1 MYAPNPPRPLAA
13 SAALALVLA
22 MGAALML
29 GLQVRV
35 ARSAVPAL
43 VSVAITPPSERRD
56 PPRPIVR
63 PAAAAPKGKPAP
75 ANLRNKATQVVA
87 PPVAIMLQPPP
98 PIVTAPEAGV
108 GSASNTGASDRP
120 GPGSGAGGFGDGD
133 GGGGAGGNGTGSGG
147 GAVVGPRRIRG
158 DLRYEDLPR
167 GVLAFQEA
175 ATVEVI
181 YAVNPDGRVSD
192 CRTARSSGHP
202 QLDSV
207 ACQLIEQRFRFRPAR
222 DARGAPVRAR
232 VLENH
237 TWVEDGAP
245 RR

>member
-1 MYAPNPPRPLAA
+1 
-13 SAALALVLA
+13 

-35 ARSAVPAL
+35 ARSTVPAL
-43 VSVAITPPSERRD
+43 VSVAITPPRLERID
-56 PPRPIVR
+56 PPKSIVR

-133 GGGGAGGNGTGSGG
+133 
-147 GAVVGPRRIRG
+147 
-158 DLRYEDLPR
+158 
-167 GVLAFQEA
+167 
-175 ATVEVI
+175 
-181 YAVNPDGRVSD
+181 
-192 CRTARSSGHP
+192 
-202 QLDSV
+202 
-207 ACQLIEQRFRFRPAR
+207 
-222 DARGAPVRAR
+222 
-232 VLENH
+232 
-237 TWVEDGAP
+237 
-245 RR
+245 